1 MKVLITEAQYKK
13 LKKHIKNQE
22 RLFEVAWQGGKASE
36 QLSNSIPLTDNIMNI
51 IYGENKRINV
61 FHLTSD
67 KYIDNI
73 KSLIGSRKSISTF
86 TYINGQ
92 ILSKGGIMSK
102 GGIIFQLEGTV
113 LFHGQHDL
121 LSQPDSTGRRWIKIH
136 QFPLEFKKEY
146 SILSNKW
153 KEKYGTDRFGSAQI
167 NNIQQMK
174 EVYKDI
180 EDLVKKYS
188 SQIIKK
194 NHTGEYEEEKPW
206 GIEQSSNIS
215 KEYNEYIVNN
225 IKIKDILIDA
235 TKYDNVDDVVN
246 KLQTITNGK
255 VTKSNSLEETKKW
268 LIDRGGLIV

>member
-36 QLSNSIPLTDNIMNI
+36 HLSNSIPLTDNIMNI
-51 IYGENKRINV
+51 IYGEKKRINV

-67 KYIDNI
+67 KNIDNI

-92 ILSKGGIMSK
+92 ILSKGGIMNK
-102 GGIIFQLEGTV
+102 GGIIFQLEGTL

-121 LSQPDSTGRRWIKIH
+121 LSQPDNIGRRWIQIN

-146 SILSNKW
+146 SILLNKW

-167 NNIQQMK
+167 NNISQMK

-194 NHTGEYEEEKPW
+194 NYTGEYEEEKPF
-206 GIEQSSNIS
+206 GIKQTSYIS
-215 KEYNEYIVNN
+215 DDYNEYIVNN
-225 IKIKDILIDA
+225 IKIKDVLIDT
-235 TKYDNVDDVVN
+235 TKYDNVDDIVK

-255 VTKSNSLEETKKW
+255 VTKSNSLEETKRW